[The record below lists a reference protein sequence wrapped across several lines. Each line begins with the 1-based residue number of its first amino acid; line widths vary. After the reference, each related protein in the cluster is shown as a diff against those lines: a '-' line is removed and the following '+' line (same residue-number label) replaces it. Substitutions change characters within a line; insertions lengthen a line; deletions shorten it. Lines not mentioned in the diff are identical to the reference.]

1 MKPKPLRT
9 SRGLAQLC
17 ARVAWEKKAED
28 ILVLQLGALENAPAD
43 YFVLCTCGSEAQ
55 LRAVAEAI
63 ELTTRQRGLPAP
75 RVEGWEAMQWLLM
88 DYLDVVVH
96 LFRPEAR
103 AYYRLERLWGDV
115 PQLRLSEQTLR
126 LCTVTV
132 GVPEE
137 PSDAAGK
144 LP

>member
-1 MKPKPLRT
+1 
-9 SRGLAQLC
+9 
-17 ARVAWEKKAED
+17 
-28 ILVLQLGALENAPAD
+28 
-43 YFVLCTCGSEAQ
+43 
-55 LRAVAEAI
+55 
-63 ELTTRQRGLPAP
+63 
-75 RVEGWEAMQWLLM
+75 MQWLLM

-144 LP
+144 LS